1 MKVQKKKHSNVMQ
14 VCKRHS
20 EGSGSQPLLHIII
33 WELYEA
39 SVSGH
44 TPDQLH

>member
-1 MKVQKKKHSNVMQ
+1 MQ